1 MADRRRHSVF
11 LEARS
16 NASTM
21 NEDGAVGNSGVG
33 DEDKTNNGNGF
44 QNVNGSIMVPD
55 GTGNYLSSM
64 VVI

>member
-1 MADRRRHSVF
+1 
-11 LEARS
+11 
-16 NASTM
+16 M

-33 DEDKTNNGNGF
+33 DEDKANNGNGF
-44 QNVNGSIMVPD
+44 QHFNKSIMVPD